1 METVWSL
8 DFCLT
13 CDRQTG
19 GEAYCSQACRLA
31 DLDALASPTRSEPSS
46 PTPLTTSTSTLPPA
60 PSPTAGFFL
69 PPAFDFAAYRRP
81 TPPPTSSRPSS
92 SGSSS
97 AAAVPSDAST
107 ASSSHIFTPAS
118 GRSVHGSFGQAPSP
132 RQQQEEGLST
142 QTKSELREY
151 INSFDTVRRFKCRL
165 TG

>member
-13 CDRQTG
+13 CDRQTS

-46 PTPLTTSTSTLPPA
+46 PTHPTSSASGLPPA

-81 TPPPTSSRPSS
+81 TPPPSSRPSS
-92 SGSSS
+92 SGSAS
-97 AAAVPSDAST
+97 AAGYASDGSTTSHMYTPTSSRIAAS
-107 ASSSHIFTPAS
+107 
-118 GRSVHGSFGQAPSP
+118 R
-132 RQQQEEGLST
+132 QQEEGLSP

-151 INSFDTVRRFKCRL
+151 INSFDPVRRYKRRL